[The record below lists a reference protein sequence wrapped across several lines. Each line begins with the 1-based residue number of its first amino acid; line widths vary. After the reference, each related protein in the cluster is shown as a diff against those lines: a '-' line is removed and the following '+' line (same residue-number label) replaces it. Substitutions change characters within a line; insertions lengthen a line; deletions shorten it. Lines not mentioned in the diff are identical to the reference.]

1 MSSGV
6 VTCFTAIITIMI
18 IYVIVIMIIIAVITI
33 FITITT
39 IVIRLEPAS
48 QQWTPSLDSLSTHR
62 VEQVFII
69 FLHNHQLQSV
79 LWLLSTEFDELANTI
94 GFY

>member
-1 MSSGV
+1 
-6 VTCFTAIITIMI
+6 MI
-18 IYVIVIMIIIAVITI
+18 IYVIVIMIIIAVVTI
-33 FITITT
+33 FITITTIFITIIT

-69 FLHNHQLQSV
+69 FLHNH
-79 LWLLSTEFDELANTI
+79 
-94 GFY
+94 

>member
-1 MSSGV
+1 
-6 VTCFTAIITIMI
+6 MI
-18 IYVIVIMIIIAVITI
+18 IYVIVITIFITIITI

-48 QQWTPSLDSLSTHR
+48 QQWTPSLDSLSTLR

-69 FLHNHQLQSV
+69 FLQNHQFQSV
-79 LWLLSTEFDELANTI
+79 LWLLTTEFDELANTI